1 MKLKMQFYEKGWL
14 ININLTTTNRFED
27 RKKIHILI
35 YETSESAFLT
45 ATNSVFICKFMK
57 LLP

>member
-1 MKLKMQFYEKGWL
+1 MKLKMRFYEKGWL

-27 RKKIHILI
+27 RDKIHILI

-45 ATNSVFICKFMK
+45 PTNSVFICKFMK